1 MLLPKGDTD
10 LRALSESIT
19 ERLSLIA
26 ATMADTEKTPPDA
39 TKPITNS
46 LSVESEVLLRLPVAA
61 SASTADS
68 KTVGANW
75 DLTLIARCWF
85 QIAINSFSVMGR
97 SYLISYLIFGGAGR
111 ARTYDD
117 RIMSPGL

>member
-26 ATMADTEKTPPDA
+26 ATIADTEKTPPEA

-46 LSVESEVLLRLPVAA
+46 LSVESVVLLRLPVAA
-61 SASTADS
+61 SANTADS
-68 KTVGANW
+68 KTVGAN
-75 DLTLIARCWF
+75 
-85 QIAINSFSVMGR
+85 
-97 SYLISYLIFGGAGR
+97 
-111 ARTYDD
+111 
-117 RIMSPGL
+117 

>member
-1 MLLPKGDTD
+1 MLLPNGEID
-10 LRALSESIT
+10 LSAFSESIT
-19 ERLSLIA
+19 ARLSLIA
-26 ATMADTEKTPPDA
+26 ATIAETEKTPPDA

-61 SASTADS
+61 SANTADS

-85 QIAINSFSVMGR
+85 QIEINSFSFIGR
-97 SYLISYLIFGGAGR
+97 SYLIKYLIFGGAGR